1 MFIPIVVM
9 PIAFYAECREYVL
22 YAECHYAECR
32 YVKCRYA
39 ECRGAK
45 KSSQVEFF
53 CPPKSKQMCKS
64 TTSQCLSFGS
74 KNNLFYQKFK
84 WTPDTGKPL

>member
-9 PIAFYAECREYVL
+9 PIAFYAECHEYVL

-45 KSSQVEFF
+45 KVKSSRVFLS
-53 CPPKSKQMCKS
+53 SKV
-64 TTSQCLSFGS
+64 
-74 KNNLFYQKFK
+74 
-84 WTPDTGKPL
+84 